1 MAKVRKPNFSEKEK
15 LLLLSEWEKRQNI
28 LRPKFSSKITSQGKH
43 NAWQEIADSLNAQF
57 PSVRR
62 DVADLQK
69 KWQNMN
75 SKMKE
80 ETSRHRKDSLKT
92 GGGPAPPD
100 LSPLDQRLV
109 TLVGENTPSIIGIN
123 GGFDSLGLLSLPEE
137 QPAVVIFFGKKTHAT
152 HVGGVPEPIIS
163 QQPRPIQ
170 STTVP
175 RKRRADM
182 NDDEYGKLL
191 VLEQKRSEAETRRA
205 QVEIEKLELEKEML
219 CLQIAI
225 LQQQNFQNQ

>member
-1 MAKVRKPNFSEKEK
+1 MITTIAKVRKPNFSEKEK

-62 DVADLQK
+62 NVADLQK
-69 KWQNMN
+69 RWQNMN

-92 GGGPAPPD
+92 VQGGGPAPPD

-109 TLVGENTPSIIGIN
+109 TLVGENTPTIMGIN
-123 GGFDSLGLLSLPEE
+123 GGFDSLGLLALPEE
-137 QPAVVIFFGKKTHAT
+137 QPAVAT
-152 HVGGVPEPIIS
+152 ARIEECIHVGGVPEPIIS
-163 QQPRPIQ
+163 QQPRPNQ

-175 RKRRADM
+175 
-182 NDDEYGKLL
+182 
-191 VLEQKRSEAETRRA
+191 
-205 QVEIEKLELEKEML
+205 KEESRHE
-219 CLQIAI
+219 
-225 LQQQNFQNQ
+225 